1 MSKEGS
7 LDAPIR
13 HSIDFE
19 HPDFLNPEKLD
30 AEMRRAFDICH
41 GCRRC
46 FNLCDSFPKL
56 FDMID
61 ESENEDVESLKSEQ
75 FEPVVDACTLCD
87 MCFMTKCPY
96 VPPHDFDLD
105 FPHLMLRYRT
115 AQKKLG
121 KLPSVPTQLAQ
132 IDRNAK
138 IGVMFSKLVN
148 WVSDIKNK
156 FLRKILEIVAGIDK
170 RVQLPK
176 YNSET
181 FSNFFKK
188 NKDKINFE
196 TPNKD
201 RKVVIYTT
209 CFVNFNKKNKDKIN
223 FETPNKDRKVVIYT
237 TCFVNF
243 NKKNT
248 GVAALKVLKKNGVE
262 VQEAYPGC
270 CGMPFL
276 EQADLPKVVEQAK
289 KVSKDLL
296 EWVDKGYKV
305 ITLTASCGLM
315 LKFEWPLL
323 LSKDENIKRLSSNVM
338 DIDEYVVDIANN
350 EGLAEGLQEIDGG
363 VTVHNACHARAQN
376 MGIKSRDMLKFIPN
390 VKLDVVERCAGHG
403 GTFGVMKETHDLANK
418 VGRPTARQI
427 KNKNNKYMASD
438 CPLAG
443 KHLKQLEID
452 TNISNDEAL
461 HPIELM
467 AKSYKL

>member
-1 MSKEGS
+1 M
-7 LDAPIR
+7 
-13 HSIDFE
+13 
-19 HPDFLNPEKLD
+19 
-30 AEMRRAFDICH
+30 
-41 GCRRC
+41 
-46 FNLCDSFPKL
+46 
-56 FDMID
+56 
-61 ESENEDVESLKSEQ
+61 
-75 FEPVVDACTLCD
+75 
-87 MCFMTKCPY
+87 Y
-96 VPPHDFDLD
+96 PHDFDLD

-121 KLPSVPTQLAQ
+121 KLPSVPTQLAK

-138 IGVMFSKLVN
+138 IGVMFSKIVN
-148 WVSDIKNK
+148 WASSIKNK
-156 FLRKILEIVAGIDK
+156 LFRKILEIIAGIDK

-196 TPNKD
+196 TPK
-201 RKVVIYTT
+201 
-209 CFVNFNKKNKDKIN
+209 
-223 FETPNKDRKVVIYT
+223 KDRKVVIYT

-276 EQADLPKVVEQAK
+276 EQANLPKVVEQAK

-323 LSKDENIKRLSSNVM
+323 LPKDDNIKRLSSNVM

-363 VTVHNACHARAQN
+363 VTVHNACHARNTRTWVLNQEN
-376 MGIKSRDMLKFIPN
+376 MLKLIPN

-403 GTFGVMKETHDLANK
+403 GTFGVMKDTHDLANK

-443 KHLKQLEID
+443 KHLKQLEVD

-467 AKSYKL
+467 AKSYRL

>member
-7 LDAPIR
+7 TEAPIR
-13 HSIDFE
+13 HPIEFK
-19 HPDFLNPEKLD
+19 HPDFLDPKKLD
-30 AEMRRAFDICH
+30 EEMRRVFDICH

-61 ESENEDVESLKSEQ
+61 ESKNEDVESLTSNQ
-75 FEPVVDACTLCD
+75 FKPVVDACTLCD

-96 VPPHDFDLD
+96 VPPHEFNLD

-115 AQKKLG
+115 AQKNNNELSKA
-121 KLPSVPTQLAQ
+121 PYQLAQ
-132 IDRNAK
+132 TDRNGK
-138 IGVMFSKLVN
+138 IGVFFSKLFN
-148 WVSDIKNK
+148 WVTNVKNK
-156 FLRKILEIVAGIDK
+156 FLRRILEFFVGIDK
-170 RVQLPK
+170 RVNLPK

-181 FSNFFKK
+181 FSDFFK
-188 NKDKINFE
+188 NNISKISSGRE
-196 TPNKD
+196 SD
-201 RKVVIYTT
+201 RKVVIYS
-209 CFVNFNKKNKDKIN
+209 
-223 FETPNKDRKVVIYT
+223 

-248 GVAALKVLKKNGVE
+248 GVAALKVLKKNGVTVE
-262 VQEAYPGC
+262 HAYPGC

-289 KVSKDLL
+289 KVSSDLL

-323 LSKDENIKRLSSNVM
+323 LPENENIKKLSKNVI
-338 DIDEYVVDIANN
+338 DIDEYIVDISNK
-350 EGLAEGLQEIDGG
+350 EGLAPGILEIDGG
-363 VTVHNACHARAQN
+363 ITVHNACHARAQN
-376 MGIKSRDMLKFIPN
+376 MGIKARDMLKLIPN

-403 GTFGVMKETHDLANK
+403 GTFGVMKETHNLAIK
-418 VGRPTARQI
+418 VGRPAARQI
-427 KNKNNKYMASD
+427 DNKKNKYMASD

-443 KHLKQLEID
+443 KHLNQLSKD
-452 TNISNDEAL
+452 TNIQHDEAL
-461 HPIELM
+461 HPIEII
-467 AKSYKL
+467 AKAYRL

>member
-1 MSKEGS
+1 MVELFLHHKKIKETMAKEGS
-7 LDAPIR
+7 TEAPIR
-13 HSIDFE
+13 HPVDFN
-19 HPDFLNPEKLD
+19 HPDFLDPKKLD
-30 AEMRRAFDICH
+30 DEMRRVFDICH

-61 ESENEDVESLKSEQ
+61 ESKNEDVESLSSDQ
-75 FEPVVDACTLCD
+75 FAPVVDACTLCD

-121 KLPSVPTQLAQ
+121 KLSKIPRQLAE
-132 IDRNAK
+132 IDRNSK
-138 IGVMFSKLVN
+138 FGVMFSSIIN
-148 WVSDIKNK
+148 WLSNLKNK
-156 FLRKILEIVAGIDK
+156 FFRKILEIIAGIDT

-181 FSNFFKK
+181 FSNFFKR
-188 NKDKINFE
+188 NNNKINYDIVR
-196 TPNKD
+196 NN
-201 RKVVIYTT
+201 RKVVIYS
-209 CFVNFNKKNKDKIN
+209 
-223 FETPNKDRKVVIYT
+223 

-248 GVAALKVLKKNGVE
+248 GVATLKVLKKNGVE

-276 EQADLPKVVEQAK
+276 EQADLPKVIEQAK

-296 EWVDKGYKV
+296 KWVDKGYKI

-323 LSKDENIKRLSSNVM
+323 LPNNENIKKLSSNTI
-338 DIDEYVVDIANN
+338 DIDEFIVDIANN
-350 EGLAEGLQEIDGG
+350 EGLVEGLKEIDGG
-363 VTVHNACHARAQN
+363 VTVHHACHARAQN
-376 MGIKSRDMLKFIPN
+376 MGNKARDMLKLIPN
-390 VKLDVVERCAGHG
+390 VKIDVVERCAGHG
-403 GTFGVMKETHDLANK
+403 GTFGVMKESHDLAIK

-427 KNKNNKYMASD
+427 KTKNNKYMASD

-443 KHLKQLEID
+443 KHLKQLELD

-461 HPIELM
+461 HPIELI
-467 AKSYKL
+467 AKSYRL

>member
-1 MSKEGS
+1 MENKEGS
-7 LDAPIR
+7 TQAPTR
-13 HSIDFE
+13 HPINFN
-19 HPDFLNPEKLD
+19 HPDFLDEKKLD
-30 AEMRRAFDICH
+30 KEMRRVFDICH

-61 ESENEDVESLKSEQ
+61 ESKNENVESLSSDQ
-75 FEPVVDACTLCD
+75 FVPVVDACTLCD

-96 VPPHDFDLD
+96 VPPHEFNLD

-115 AQKKLG
+115 LQKKQKKLS
-121 KLPSVPTQLAQ
+121 KTTSQLAK

-138 IGVMFSKLVN
+138 FGIMFSGLIN
-148 WVSDIKNK
+148 WLSNIKNK
-156 FLRKILEIVAGIDK
+156 FFRKILELVTGIDK
-170 RVQLPK
+170 RVKLPE

-181 FSNFFKK
+181 FTDYFKK
-188 NKDKINFE
+188 N
-196 TPNKD
+196 NKFI
-201 RKVVIYTT
+201 KTE
-209 CFVNFNKKNKDKIN
+209 NLKKS
-223 FETPNKDRKVVIYT
+223 RKVVIYT

-276 EQADLPKVVEQAK
+276 EQADLTKVVNQAK
-289 KVSKDLL
+289 KISKDLL
-296 EWVDKGYKV
+296 KWVDKGYRV

-323 LSKDENIKRLSSNVM
+323 LPDNQEIKRLSKNTS
-338 DIDEYVVDIANN
+338 DIDEYIVDISSK
-350 EGLAEGLQEIDGG
+350 EGLVEGLQEIDGG
-363 VTVHNACHARAQN
+363 VTVHHACHARAQN
-376 MGIKSRDMLKFIPN
+376 MGNKARDMLKLIPN
-390 VKLDVVERCAGHG
+390 VKIDVVERCAGHG
-403 GTFGVMKETHDLANK
+403 GTFGVMKSTYNLALK

-443 KHLKQLEID
+443 KHLKQLEVD
-452 TNISNDEAL
+452 TNIINDEAV
-461 HPIELM
+461 HPIEIVS
-467 AKSYKL
+467 KSYGL

>member
-1 MSKEGS
+1 MSKEGGTE
-7 LDAPIR
+7 APIR
-13 HSIDFE
+13 HPIDFE
-19 HPDFLNPEKLD
+19 HPDFINQEKLD
-30 AEMRRAFDICH
+30 AEMRRTFDICH

-61 ESENEDVESLKSEQ
+61 ESKNEDVESLLSNQ

-96 VPPHDFDLD
+96 VPPHEFDLD

-115 AQKKLG
+115 AQKKIN
-121 KLPSVPTQLAQ
+121 KLPVIPAHLAQ

-138 IGVMFSKLVN
+138 VGIMLSPLIN
-148 WVSDIKNK
+148 WALNIKNK
-156 FLRKILEIVAGIDK
+156 FLRKILELFTGIDM
-170 RVQLPK
+170 RVKLPT

-181 FSNFFKK
+181 FTNYFKK
-188 NKDKINFE
+188 NKDPINRDA
-196 TPNKD
+196 PSKG
-201 RKVVIYTT
+201 RKVVIYST
-209 CFVNFNKKNKDKIN
+209 CFVNFNKKD
-223 FETPNKDRKVVIYT
+223 
-237 TCFVNF
+237 
-243 NKKNT
+243 T

-296 EWVDKGYKV
+296 EWVDKGYEI

-315 LKFEWPLL
+315 LKFEWALL
-323 LSKDENIKRLSSNVM
+323 LPNDENIKKLSKNVK
-338 DIDEYVVDIANN
+338 DIDEYIVDIAQN

-376 MGIKSRDMLKFIPN
+376 MGIKARDMLKFIPN
-390 VKLDVVERCAGHG
+390 IKMDIVERCAGHG
-403 GTFGVMKETHDLANK
+403 GTFGVMKETHDIAVK
-418 VGRPTARQI
+418 VGKPTAKQI

-443 KHLKQLEID
+443 KHLQQLESD
-452 TNISNDEAL
+452 TNITNDEAL

>member
-13 HSIDFE
+13 HPIDFE

-56 FDMID
+56 FEMID

-121 KLPSVPTQLAQ
+121 KLPGVPTQLAQ

-148 WVSDIKNK
+148 WASDIKNK

-170 RVQLPK
+170 RVQLPR

-181 FSNFFKK
+181 FSNFF
-188 NKDKINFE
+188 
-196 TPNKD
+196 
-201 RKVVIYTT
+201 R
-209 CFVNFNKKNKDKIN
+209 KNKDKIN

-323 LSKDENIKRLSSNVM
+323 LPNDENVTRLSKNVM
-338 DIDEYVVDIANN
+338 DIDEYIVDISNK
-350 EGLAEGLQEIDGG
+350 EGLVEGLEEIDGG
-363 VTVHNACHARAQN
+363 VTCSSCLSC
-376 MGIKSRDMLKFIPN
+376 KST
-390 VKLDVVERCAGHG
+390 EHG
-403 GTFGVMKETHDLANK
+403 
-418 VGRPTARQI
+418 
-427 KNKNNKYMASD
+427 
-438 CPLAG
+438 C
-443 KHLKQLEID
+443 
-452 TNISNDEAL
+452 
-461 HPIELM
+461 
-467 AKSYKL
+467 